1 MKKAIFRTL
10 LAFLSAIPLPLL
22 IGEKSMAKELPP
34 NFVIQSM
41 YAGVAKIYGY
51 NAVPRI
57 YKPIRSG
64 SNTGCGAM
72 AAGNAI
78 YCKLDHSIYITTDMV
93 KMAYQYGDAALAYVV
108 GHEYAHAMQN
118 AYQFNS
124 GNSPISELQ
133 ADCLSGFY
141 MAAVP
146 NLVFDNQDIQ
156 EIQAFAYSLGD
167 NNVWSKDHHGTPSQ
181 RLQAVT
187 IGMKATN
194 ILACRI

>member
-1 MKKAIFRTL
+1 MKNNIFRSL
-10 LAFLSAIPLPLL
+10 LAIIIAIPLPLL
-22 IGEKSMAKELPP
+22 IENKSIAKELKP

-41 YAGVAKIYGY
+41 YAGVANIYGY
-51 NAVPRI
+51 NAMPRI

-64 SNTGCGAM
+64 SNTGCGPM

-124 GNSPISELQ
+124 NNSPISELQ

-146 NLVFDNQDIQ
+146 NLVFDDRDIQ
-156 EIQAFAYSLGD
+156 EIRAFAYSLGD
-167 NNVWSKDHHGTPSQ
+167 NNVWSQDHHGTPLQ
-181 RLQAVT
+181 RVQAVT
-187 IGMKATN
+187 IGLSAKN
-194 ILACRI
+194 ILACKI